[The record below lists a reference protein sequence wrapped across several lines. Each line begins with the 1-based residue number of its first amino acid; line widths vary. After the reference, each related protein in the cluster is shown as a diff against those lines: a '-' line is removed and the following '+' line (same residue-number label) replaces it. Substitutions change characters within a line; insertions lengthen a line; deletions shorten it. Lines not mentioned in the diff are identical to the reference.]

1 VDSLGG
7 FGEGTQNIAPLYEDI
22 AKPACELR
30 EHALVELSELEGR
43 ANAKLDPGAAAYIR
57 RGAGDDAT
65 LAANAATWKR
75 LALRPHVLRDVGAVR
90 TETRLLGVDV
100 AAPIFVA
107 PTALHQ
113 LATAEGERAT
123 ARAAATSGVLMVVS
137 MAASLTI
144 DEIAAAAPGAPRF
157 KQLYILRDR
166 GRTRAM
172 VEAAVA
178 AGCRAI
184 VVAVDGAAVPY
195 GRERVA
201 LAPHVAALVDDFD
214 ASVTIDDVAELIDR
228 SRVPIVVK
236 GVLRGDDALRCVEA
250 GAHAVYVSNHGGRI
264 VDGCVETATALADVV
279 AAVGDRAEIYV
290 DGGIHSGVDVLRAL
304 ALGATAV
311 GLGRTV
317 LWGLAIH
324 GEDGACEVIDT
335 MRAELAR
342 AMAFCGAPALDAIS
356 SDLVLRSHA

>member
-1 VDSLGG
+1 VHRGLLGW
-7 FGEGTQNIAPLYEDI
+7 FGEGTHNIAPLYEDI
-22 AKPACELR
+22 ARPACELR
-30 EHALVELSELEGR
+30 EHALVELSELEAR

-65 LAANAATWKR
+65 LAANAAAWKR
-75 LALRPHVLRDVGAVR
+75 LALHPHVLLDVGAVH
-90 TETRLLGVDV
+90 TATRMLGVGV
-100 AAPIFVA
+100 AAPLFVA
-107 PTALHQ
+107 PTAMHQ

-123 ARAAATSGVLMVVS
+123 ARAAAASGVLMMVS

-144 DEIAAAAPGAPRF
+144 DEIAAAAPDAPRF
-157 KQLYILRDR
+157 AQLYVLADR

-178 AGCRAI
+178 AGCHAV

-195 GRERVA
+195 GRDRVA
-201 LAPHVAALVDDFD
+201 LPPHVAALVDDFD
-214 ASVTIDDVAELIDR
+214 ASVTIDDLAALIEW
-228 SRVPIVVK
+228 SAVPVVVK

-250 GAHAVYVSNHGGRI
+250 GASAVYVSNHGGRI
-264 VDGCVETATALADVV
+264 VDGCVDTATALVEVV
-279 AAVGDRAEIYV
+279 AAVGARTEVYV
-290 DGGIHSGVDVLRAL
+290 DGGIRSGVDVLRAL
-304 ALGATAV
+304 ALGASAV

-324 GEDGACEVIDT
+324 GEDGACEVLDT

-342 AMAFCGAPALDAIS
+342 AMAFCGTPALDAITP
-356 SDLVLRSHA
+356 DLVRA